1 MSSSRLAHFSAG
13 RVILFALFCTIL
25 VGTFLLSL
33 PIARLRPMSF
43 VDLLFTS
50 TSATCVTGLF
60 TIPLEQ
66 FSFFGHCVILG
77 LIQIGGLGV
86 ITLTLFI
93 LSLFVNL
100 GLATQLMASKLLEL
114 ESWKNIRH
122 LLLFIVLITVVT
134 ELIGAICFFCTFI
147 KMYTPGHAAFLSVF
161 HSISFF
167 CNAGI
172 TLFGNNQQIY
182 AHNYALIIISTALM
196 LLGGLGFVTLYELFE
211 YFTQWNGTKPHHF
224 SLQSKV
230 VLYGALIGI
239 SVTALLVYFL
249 EHNHA
254 FILMSPT
261 EKILSSIFQAVSF
274 RSTGLL
280 TLPIANLHLATLFLI
295 MLVGFIGS
303 APGSTGSGI
312 RTTTLAVYLGV
323 VKAAIEGHTNIYLL
337 HRRIAR
343 DQVNKAIAIISL
355 SIFWVGITTFCLLII
370 EPNWRFLE
378 VVFEAVCAFT
388 NLGLSAGITPYL
400 STLGKVLIILSMIF
414 GRIGSL
420 TLILALRKIAM
431 RKDEAKQTEI
441 MYPEERIMLS

>member
-1 MSSSRLAHFSAG
+1 MSNSRLAHFSAG
-13 RVILFALFCTIL
+13 RIILFAIFCTIL
-25 VGTFLLSL
+25 AGTFLLSL

-43 VDLLFTS
+43 IDLFFTA

-60 TIPLEQ
+60 TIPLDQ
-66 FSFFGHCVILG
+66 FTFFGHCVILG
-77 LIQIGGLGV
+77 LIQIGGLGI
-86 ITLTLFI
+86 ITLTLFA

-100 GLATQLMASKLLEL
+100 GLATQLMAGKLLEL
-114 ESWKNIRH
+114 ESWKNIRN
-122 LLLFIVLITVVT
+122 LLFFIVAIACAIESL
-134 ELIGAICFFCTFI
+134 GAIGFYFTFKNI
-147 KMYTPGHAAFLSVF
+147 YPTGQAIFLSIF
-161 HSISFF
+161 HAVSFF

-182 AHNYALIIISTALM
+182 AHNYTLIIISTVLM
-196 LLGGLGFVTLYELFE
+196 LLGGIGFVTLHEFYEYLTDWSGTKKH
-211 YFTQWNGTKPHHF
+211 YFT
-224 SLQSKV
+224 LQAKV
-230 VLYGALIGI
+230 ILYGALIGI
-239 SVTALLVYFL
+239 SVTALLIYFL

-254 FILMSPT
+254 FLLLSPT
-261 EKILSSIFQAVSF
+261 EKVLTSIFQAVAF

-295 MLVGFIGS
+295 MIVTFIGS

-312 RTTTLAVYLGV
+312 RTTTMAVYLGV
-323 VKAAIEGHTNIYLL
+323 VKAAIEGHTTIYLL
-337 HRRIAR
+337 NRRIAR

-355 SIFWVGITTFCLLII
+355 SIFWVILTTFFLLII

-378 VVFEAVCAFT
+378 VVFEAICAFT

-400 STLGKVLIILSMIF
+400 STLGKILIILSMIF

-420 TLILALRKIAM
+420 TLILALRKIAI
-431 RKDEAKQTEI
+431 RKEAIMTEI